1 MFKHPF
7 SFEGRIGRKEYA
19 ITFLGCSLLY
29 MLIMEYAL
37 TDEYVWIAGLLIPGF
52 WVFFAQG
59 TKRCHDVDQPARLM
73 VSPVYWVLLLFQE
86 GSDGPNK
93 YGAANHHPS
102 DTPVATDKDIASID
116 SKNAK

>member
-19 ITFLGCSLLY
+19 ITFFGCSLLY
-29 MLIMEYAL
+29 MLIMEYVL

-59 TKRCHDVDQPARLM
+59 AKRCHDVDQPARLM
-73 VSPVYWVLLLFQE
+73 VLPVYWVLLLFQQ

-93 YGAANHHPS
+93 YGAPNHHPS
-102 DTPVATDKDIASID
+102 DTPIATDKEIRFESHRIV
-116 SKNAK
+116 